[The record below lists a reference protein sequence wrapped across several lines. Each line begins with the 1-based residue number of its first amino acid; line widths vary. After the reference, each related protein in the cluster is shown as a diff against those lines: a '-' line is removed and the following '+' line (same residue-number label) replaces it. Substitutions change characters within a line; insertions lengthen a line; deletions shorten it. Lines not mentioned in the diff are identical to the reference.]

1 MVSEI
6 RQIRIALANLEVQLE
21 DFIAQSKQINEQK
34 IKLEQ
39 EVAELKKKLEENNG
53 TKDLR

>member
-34 IKLEQ
+34 IKLE
-39 EVAELKKKLEENNG
+39 AELKKKLEENGSN
-53 TKDLR
+53 K

>member
-6 RQIRIALANLEVQLE
+6 RQIRIALANLEIQLE
-21 DFIAQSKQINEQK
+21 DFIAQSKQIHEQK

-39 EVAELKKKLEENNG
+39 ENAEFKKKLEENE
-53 TKDLR
+53 RE

>member
-39 EVAELKKKLEENNG
+39 ENVELKNKLEENNG

>member
-21 DFIAQSKQINEQK
+21 EFIAQSKQMNEQR

-39 EVAELKKKLEENNG
+39 ENAELKKKLEENER
-53 TKDLR
+53 K

>member
-21 DFIAQSKQINEQK
+21 DFIAQSKQIHEQK
-34 IKLEQ
+34 IKLE
-39 EVAELKKKLEENNG
+39 AELKKKLKESG
-53 TKDLR
+53 SDK

>member
-21 DFIAQSKQINEQK
+21 DFIAQSKQMHEQK

-39 EVAELKKKLEENNG
+39 ENAELKKKLEENGSN
-53 TKDLR
+53 K

>member
-21 DFIAQSKQINEQK
+21 DFIAQSKQMHEQK
-34 IKLEQ
+34 IKLE
-39 EVAELKKKLEENNG
+39 AELKKKLEENER
-53 TKDLR
+53 K

>member
-34 IKLEQ
+34 IKLET
-39 EVAELKKKLEENNG
+39 ELKKKLEENEH
-53 TKDLR
+53 K

>member
-39 EVAELKKKLEENNG
+39 EVAELKKQLQENGN
-53 TKDLR
+53 K

>member
-39 EVAELKKKLEENNG
+39 ENAELKKKLE
-53 TKDLR
+53 

>member
-21 DFIAQSKQINEQK
+21 DFIAQSKQMYEQK
-34 IKLEQ
+34 IKLE
-39 EVAELKKKLEENNG
+39 AELKKKLEENDN
-53 TKDLR
+53 K

>member
-21 DFIAQSKQINEQK
+21 DFIAQSKQMNQERLQL
-34 IKLEQ
+34 IKENS
-39 EVAELKKKLEENNG
+39 ELKKKLKENE
-53 TKDLR
+53 

>member
-39 EVAELKKKLEENNG
+39 EVAELKKQLQENDN
-53 TKDLR
+53 K